1 MSWLDRYQSFLYL
14 LSLSLGAAL
23 SLVLGVEGTAWC
35 ELLVPAVLGVL
46 LWANFMG
53 IPFFSVDSS
62 ARASRSLSAEVARIL
77 PVILTVNCVL
87 NPLIVSVLLVL
98 FLPGAGV
105 ESYAVAIIL
114 LAPCIDYV
122 VVFTR
127 LAGGSWQPL
136 LALTPL
142 LLSVQAIYIP
152 ILTCIYS
159 YIGILPII
167 HIEGFGGWTE
177 GYGIVILVLL
187 LPFGAAIALQYLL
200 RHAPRTPSAAL
211 RTASYIARIL
221 STSAERFMVPL
232 MCLLLLV
239 MAAAY
244 TAPVVH
250 SREIEH
256 LGPIAA
262 VYILYGALSAAAAY
276 TLARMSARLDR
287 SDSIA
292 VSMSAATRNALV
304 IFPVVSVLA
313 VSLRH
318 YPGAQLMRLSVVLQ
332 TLCEI
337 IILLALVVIFHCTS
351 PRGSGRQ
358 KNQEQKLTGKQK
370 LTDRNLR

>member
-1 MSWLDRYQSFLYL
+1 MSWLDRYQSLLYL
-14 LSLSLGAAL
+14 LSLATGAAL
-23 SLVLGVEGTAWC
+23 SLVVGIEGAALF
-35 ELLVPAVLGVL
+35 ELMVPAVLGVL

-53 IPFFSVDSS
+53 IPFFNADSS
-62 ARASRSLSAEVARIL
+62 TRGSVSLSAEVARIL

-87 NPLIVSVLLVL
+87 NPLIVSVLLVI
-98 FLPGAGV
+98 FLPDAGV

-127 LAGGSWQPL
+127 LAGGSWRPL

-142 LLSVQAIYIP
+142 LLSVQAVYIP
-152 ILTCIYS
+152 VLTCIYS
-159 YIGILPII
+159 YIGILPSV
-167 HIEGFGGWTE
+167 HIAGFGGWTE

-200 RHAPRTPSAAL
+200 RYSPRTPSAPL
-211 RTASYIARIL
+211 RAAGYIARIL

-232 MCLLLLV
+232 MCLLLFV

-244 TAPVVH
+244 TAPVVR
-250 SREIEH
+250 SPGSEH
-256 LGPIAA
+256 LGSIAA
-262 VYILYGALSAAAAY
+262 VYMLYGALSAAAAY
-276 TLARMSARLDR
+276 ALARMSARLDR

-313 VSLRH
+313 TNLQH
-318 YPGAQLMRLSVVLQ
+318 YPGAHLMRLSVVLQ

-337 IILLALVVIFHCTS
+337 IILLTLVAIFRRS
-351 PRGSGRQ
+351 DPGESLQQ
-358 KNQEQKLTGKQK
+358 KSSQQKLPEST
-370 LTDRNLR
+370 LN